1 MKVLVTGAGGQ
12 LGTDVLKRL
21 KEEKIECLG
30 IDKNDFNIID
40 QYRTNE
46 FISRY
51 KPDAVVHCAGYT
63 AVDRAE
69 EERELCY
76 EVNVLGTRN
85 VASACKEIDA
95 KLLYI
100 STDYVFDGRGSE
112 PYETNRV
119 PNPINYYG
127 ITKYQGEIEIENMMD
142 KFFILRI
149 SWLFGMNGDN
159 FVKKIIR
166 LSEEKDVINIV
177 SDQFGSPTYTY
188 DLAKLISKII
198 LSDKYG
204 IYHASN
210 EGFCDWFDIGVE
222 IIKLIGKSVKVNPIT
237 SERYLTKAKRPKNSR
252 LSKTSLDKSGFDR
265 LPEWKDALRRYLVEL
280 GAIGSSL

>member
-1 MKVLVTGAGGQ
+1 VTGAGGQ